1 MLFFFEIT
9 PKPELVKKYLLLLL
23 AIYFP
28 EFGFGQY
35 ADSIPEHKP
44 HKLFHA
50 LAAPTA
56 LVASG
61 LIIRNNNHSIQ
72 NYFNQ
77 TIDER
82 GPKTPSNISD
92 YTQFAPIAMVFAL
105 TATHHKGQ
113 HKFLKQL
120 SLGLQSEA
128 LMIAMVRPLKAITSE
143 RRPDGGPHSFP
154 SGHTAQAFM
163 AATFLHK
170 EFGKKS
176 IWYSITG
183 YTMATAVGTCRMLSN
198 RHWASDVLV
207 GAGLGVLS
215 TNLVYLAH
223 KHRLKKKNRLDVA
236 ASPSG
241 FYMAMGL

>member
-9 PKPELVKKYLLLLL
+9 PKPETVKKYLIILL

-28 EFGFGQY
+28 ELGYSQY
-35 ADSIPEHKP
+35 LDSLELQRP
-44 HKLFHA
+44 HRLLNTF
-50 LAAPTA
+50 AAPTA
-56 LVASG
+56 LVATG
-61 LIIRNNNHSIQ
+61 LIVKNYNHQIQ
-72 NYFNQ
+72 RYFNQ
-77 TIDER
+77 QIDER
-82 GPKTPSNISD
+82 GPRTPSNISD

-105 TATHHKGQ
+105 SATHNRGQ

-128 LMIAMVRPLKAITSE
+128 LMIAMVRPLKLLVNE

-183 YTMATAVGTCRMLSN
+183 YTMASAVGTCRVMSN

-207 GAGLGVLS
+207 GAGLGILS
-215 TNLVYLAH
+215 TNLVYMAH
-223 KHRLKKKNRLDVA
+223 KHKRKNQLEVA
-236 ASPSG
+236 AAPTG
-241 FYMAMGL
+241 FYMSLGL